1 MMLVLSLIL
10 AVLPLL
16 AIGWMVLY
24 GAVTTV
30 DGLFMGLIL
39 AAISGI
45 FALNVLLE
53 LRKGSSAGTSASQ
66 PGKRTSSVSVGDGAI
81 QRGRVESVQ
90 FFEAHVGQPNKSIV
104 VLSNGSKSSNLLA
117 LEGDVRNALPVG
129 QTVEITTRKESGKNV
144 LVNVNYA

>member
-1 MMLVLSLIL
+1 MMLVLSLVL
-10 AVLPLL
+10 AFIPLL
-16 AIGWMVLY
+16 AIVWMVFY
-24 GAVTTV
+24 GAVFTA

-45 FALNVLLE
+45 FALNAMLE
-53 LRKGSSAGTSASQ
+53 FRASRGGGTVS
-66 PGKRTSSVSVGDGAI
+66 RTGARTTGVSVADGLV

-104 VLSNGSKSSNLLA
+104 VLSDGGKSSNLLA
-117 LEGDVRNALPVG
+117 LDGDVRNVLPVG
-129 QTVEITTRKESGKNV
+129 QKVEIVLRKEAGKNV

>member
-1 MMLVLSLIL
+1 MMLVISLVL
-10 AVLPLL
+10 ALIPLL
-16 AIGWMVLY
+16 AIVWIFLY
-24 GAVTTV
+24 GAVATA

-45 FALNVLLE
+45 FALNALLE
-53 LRKGSSAGTSASQ
+53 LRASRSGSGTISRTGAKSTGAS
-66 PGKRTSSVSVGDGAI
+66 VADGLV

-104 VLSNGSKSSNLLA
+104 VLSDGRNASNLLA

-129 QTVEITTRKESGKNV
+129 QKVEIFLRKEAGKNV
-144 LVNVNYA
+144 LVNVNYS

>member
-1 MMLVLSLIL
+1 MMLLLSLIL
-10 AVLPLL
+10 ALLPLL
-16 AIGWMVLY
+16 AIVWMVFY

-39 AAISGI
+39 AAISGV
-45 FALNVLLE
+45 FALNAFLE
-53 LRKGSSAGTSASQ
+53 LRKGNKAGVTSSQSGR
-66 PGKRTSSVSVGDGAI
+66 RTSSMAVAEGTV

-90 FFEAHVGQPNKSIV
+90 FFEAHVGHPNKSIV
-104 VLSNGSKSSNLLA
+104 VLSDGSKSSNLLA

-129 QTVEITTRKESGKNV
+129 QTVEITLRKELGKNV

>member
-10 AVLPLL
+10 ALLPLL
-16 AIGWMVLY
+16 AIVWMVFF

-45 FALNVLLE
+45 FALNALLE
-53 LRKGSSAGTSASQ
+53 LRKGGSAGTSSSQRRKVVSSLAAS
-66 PGKRTSSVSVGDGAI
+66 DGTV

-104 VLSNGSKSSNLLA
+104 MLSDGSKSSNLLA

-129 QTVEITTRKESGKNV
+129 QTVEITLRKESGRNV

>member
-10 AVLPLL
+10 ALLPLL
-16 AIGWMVLY
+16 AIVWIVFY

-45 FALNVLLE
+45 FVLNAFLDF
-53 LRKGSSAGTSASQ
+53 RKGSSAVSRSA
-66 PGKRTSSVSVGDGAI
+66 PGKLTSSLAAADGTV

-104 VLSNGSKSSNLLA
+104 VLSDKQNSSNLLA

-129 QTVEITTRKESGKNV
+129 QTVEITLRKEAGKNV

>member
-1 MMLVLSLIL
+1 MMLVLSLVL
-10 AVLPLL
+10 AFIPLL
-16 AIGWMVLY
+16 AIVWMVFY
-24 GAVTTV
+24 GAVFTA

-45 FALNVLLE
+45 FALNAMLE
-53 LRKGSSAGTSASQ
+53 FRASRNGTGTVS
-66 PGKRTSSVSVGDGAI
+66 RTGARTTGVSVADGLV

-104 VLSNGSKSSNLLA
+104 VLSDGGKSSSLLA
-117 LEGDVRNALPVG
+117 LDGDVRNALPVG
-129 QTVEITTRKESGKNV
+129 QKVEIVLRKEAGKNV

>member
-10 AVLPLL
+10 ALLPLL
-16 AIGWMVLY
+16 AIVWMVFY

-45 FALNVLLE
+45 FVLNALLE
-53 LRKGSSAGTSASQ
+53 LRKGKSPAASRSQ
-66 PGKRTSSVSVGDGAI
+66 PGKRTSSVADGTL

-104 VLSNGSKSSNLLA
+104 VLSDGSKSSNLLA

-129 QTVEITTRKESGKNV
+129 QTVEITLRKESGKNV

>member
-1 MMLVLSLIL
+1 MLILSLVLALIP
-10 AVLPLL
+10 VL
-16 AIGWMVLY
+16 AIVWMIFY

-39 AAISGI
+39 ASISGI
-45 FALNVLLE
+45 FVLNAFLE
-53 LRKGSSAGTSASQ
+53 FRKGSPVAARSSAGAK
-66 PGKRTSSVSVGDGAI
+66 GVSVASGLI
-81 QRGRVESVQ
+81 QRGIVQSVQ

-104 VLSNGSKSSNLLA
+104 VLSNGEKSSNLLA

-129 QTVEITTRKESGKNV
+129 QKVEITLRKEDGRNV

>member
-1 MMLVLSLIL
+1 MMLVISLVL
-10 AVLPLL
+10 ALIPVL
-16 AIGWMVLY
+16 AIVWIVLY

-39 AAISGI
+39 ASISGI
-45 FALNVLLE
+45 FVLNALLE
-53 LRKGSSAGTSASQ
+53 FRKGSPTASRSFVGAGGLAFGGGVT
-66 PGKRTSSVSVGDGAI
+66 

-104 VLSNGSKSSNLLA
+104 VLSNGGNSSNLLA
-117 LEGDVRNALPVG
+117 LEGDVRNALPIG
-129 QTVEITTRKESGKNV
+129 QKVEITLRKEDGMNV